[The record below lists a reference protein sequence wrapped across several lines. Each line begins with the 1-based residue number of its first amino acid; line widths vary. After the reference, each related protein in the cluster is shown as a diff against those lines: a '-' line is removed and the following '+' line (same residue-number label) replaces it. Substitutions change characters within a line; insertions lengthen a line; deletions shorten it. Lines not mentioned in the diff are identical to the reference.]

1 MSYFL
6 GIIED
11 IKRTGN
17 ATTSPFIS
25 SPCPL
30 RKDTDHQLKQAKSMA
45 NQIIPHRY
53 NGKQIEQL
61 SEDGIIGG
69 RLIPK
74 GYCHATKLC
83 KSAGKKLNDYLR
95 LKRSKAYLNALSL
108 DTGISVSNLV
118 IELRGAP
125 DGDASLQGTWVHP
138 EIAKH
143 LVDWVFNERI
153 TQTEK
158 KIKNRLSEKLNGETE
173 VLTPIGAIDVLT
185 SKEII
190 EVKRVKNWKAALGQV
205 LAYGYFY
212 PSHQKRIHLF
222 GKAHSVSVKHIS
234 SICQQYRVRVTWD
247 T

>member
-1 MSYFL
+1 
-6 GIIED
+6 
-11 IKRTGN
+11 
-17 ATTSPFIS
+17 
-25 SPCPL
+25 
-30 RKDTDHQLKQAKSMA
+30 MA

-74 GYCHATKLC
+74 GYCNATKLC
-83 KSAGKKLNDYLR
+83 KAAGKKSNDYLR
-95 LKRSKAYLNALSL
+95 LKRSNAYIKALSL
-108 DTGISVSNLV
+108 DTGINVSNLV
-118 IELRGAP
+118 IELRG
-125 DGDASLQGTWVHP
+125 
-138 EIAKH
+138 
-143 LVDWVFNERI
+143 
-153 TQTEK
+153 
-158 KIKNRLSEKLNGETE
+158 
-173 VLTPIGAIDVLT
+173 
-185 SKEII
+185 EII